1 MTGAAPII
9 LVLGWEARFG
19 AALRDRPSCSS
30 AQAQALR
37 ASKPAVGR
45 NLRQRTID
53 TAKEV

>member
-1 MTGAAPII
+1 MTGAAPNN
-9 LVLGWEARFG
+9 LVLGWEARHV
-19 AALRDRPSCSS
+19 AALRDRPSCSP

-37 ASKPAVGR
+37 ASTPAVGR